1 MTIHSNKRYGRPNT
15 FKRNKGL
22 PNLNH
27 AEKFQILTLWD
38 LGFHA
43 KDIASHQGCCEKTVY
58 NVLKK
63 WKKKRTVLMGKSPGR
78 KPKITK
84 EIEDFIV
91 TTSDEDRR
99 LTSSEIRDKVQQTFC
114 VEVNACTIR
123 LQNTLSTNQKML
135 ENYYLFHVVCTYFP
149 EFGFSK
155 KRKCVKERE
164 KNWIYLPPSWPKKS
178 TLHKENN

>member
-1 MTIHSNKRYGRPNT
+1 
-15 FKRNKGL
+15 
-22 PNLNH
+22 
-27 AEKFQILTLWD
+27 
-38 LGFHA
+38 
-43 KDIASHQGCCEKTVY
+43 
-58 NVLKK
+58 
-63 WKKKRTVLMGKSPGR
+63 MGKSPCR

-123 LQNTLSTNQKML
+123 LQKTLSTNQKML
-135 ENYYLFHVVCTYFP
+135 ENYCLFHVVCTYFP

-155 KRKCVKERE
+155 KKKMCKGERE
-164 KNWIYLPPSWPKKS
+164 NLDLSPPLPPLAKRIISSQGKQLKGHVYII
-178 TLHKENN
+178 LGIIQFIFIYF